1 MSAFNTKC
9 SQTDPR
15 AEQDLGP
22 GSMIWL
28 VLCSSQ
34 RLQAWGG
41 RQLLLLTC
49 LLAGRFKGLQT
60 SPLQGTNAGLWGG
73 WKGRAGELA
82 DLSSFSSEE
91 KQLQDSTSLGIKE
104 EKED

>member
-9 SQTDPR
+9 SQTDSR

-22 GSMIWL
+22 GSLIWL

-34 RLQAWGG
+34 RLQAWEG

-60 SPLQGTNAGLWGG
+60 SPLQSTLWGD
-73 WKGRAGELA
+73 GRVGLGS
-82 DLSSFSSEE
+82 LQTSLSFSSEE